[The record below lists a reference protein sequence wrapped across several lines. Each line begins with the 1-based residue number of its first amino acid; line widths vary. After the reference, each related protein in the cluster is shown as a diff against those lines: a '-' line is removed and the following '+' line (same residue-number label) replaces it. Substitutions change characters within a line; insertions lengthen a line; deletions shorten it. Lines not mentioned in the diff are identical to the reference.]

1 MNVSKVMTLA
11 GALAAPFT
19 FSAGFMLNEQGVSSL
34 ARGNAGRGVVGDNAA
49 DIAANPA
56 TSALFSGQAV
66 SGVFHY
72 IDPNINVKGN
82 HTFVNGGTSIPQG
95 EAKADDVAPSEAVPG
110 FYYVLPIDD
119 QFSFGLSLNSFFGMS
134 TEYPSDFPASEM
146 ANKTSIKTY
155 YVTPSFAWKIND
167 QFSVGLGLSYIYGK
181 GEIKNQMPTITI
193 PNVPDQTLAGLPAA
207 GTNLLDIDG
216 DGSAFGWSI
225 GGIYS
230 INDSHRLGVAY
241 RSDVDLD
248 ADADVTSLS
257 RTGGQKGTGEIT
269 FNLPGSLELSYFGQ
283 LNETWAI
290 AVGAQWIN
298 WSRFKD
304 LTIDIDNDPQGDY
317 TFKEEN
323 WDDSYRFSLG
333 ADYRLN
339 SLVNFHAGYTFDKS
353 PVPSSHRT
361 LTIPDA
367 NRNWLTLGAT
377 LDFETAGLIDLAF
390 AYIKGNK
397 VNVKETSDELG
408 TVFDGKLTKTDAM
421 VFSVGYSYNF

>member
-34 ARGNAGRGVVGDNAA
+34 ARGNAGRGVVGDNAS

-72 IDPNINVKGN
+72 IDPNINVE
-82 HTFVNGGTSIPQG
+82 GTNQVSG
-95 EAKADDVAPSEAVPG
+95 VDATKVDASEDDIAPSAAVPG

-134 TEYPSDFPASEM
+134 TDYPSDFAGSEH

-167 QFSVGLGLSYIYGK
+167 QFSVGLGVSYIYGK
-181 GEIKNQMPTITI
+181 GEIKSTASAKVTQ
-193 PNVPDQTLAGLPAA
+193 AA
-207 GTNLLDIDG
+207 GFIGRTVPEGTTLLDIDG
-216 DGSAFGWSI
+216 DGAAFGWNI

-230 INDSHRLGVAY
+230 INNNHRLGLAY

-248 ADADVTSLS
+248 ADADVISAE
-257 RTGGQKGTGEIT
+257 RIPGQKGTGEIT
-269 FNLPGSLELSYFGQ
+269 FNLPGTLEFSYFGQ
-283 LNETWAI
+283 LNEIWAI
-290 AVGAQWIN
+290 AAGVQWIH
-298 WSRFKD
+298 WSRFED

-317 TFKEEN
+317 TFKKEN
-323 WDDSYRFSLG
+323 WDDSYRLSLG

-367 NRNWLTLGAT
+367 DRNWLTLGAT
-377 LDFETAGLIDLAF
+377 LDFETAGLVDLAF
-390 AYIKGNK
+390 AYIKGKK
-397 VNVKETSDELG
+397 VNVKEDSRSG
-408 TVFDGKLTKTDAM
+408 TTFDGKLTKTDAM